1 MRMAVMAGLVGV
13 GLTAPASACPQVTRC
28 IAMASGM
35 ASPSSIR
42 MQHMETP
49 AARPPVRHLSL
60 TVLLTASED
69 GNYSLRRS
77 LTSFRPAVI
86 YAEDIEMPELWA
98 VVATTVK
105 AQLPRYET
113 EESFSMVLSP
123 VVVTM
128 PTESTPGLGLSGDF

>member
-1 MRMAVMAGLVGV
+1 MVVMAGLVGV
-13 GLTAPASACPQVTRC
+13 GLTAPASACPQGTRC

-35 ASPSSIR
+35 AELSSIR
-42 MQHMETP
+42 MQRTETP
-49 AARPPVRHLSL
+49 AARPAPVQHLSL
-60 TVLLTASED
+60 TVHLTDE

-77 LTSFRPAVI
+77 LTSFRPAVTH
-86 YAEDIEMPELWA
+86 AEDIVMPELWA
-98 VVATTVK
+98 VVATTVR

>member
-1 MRMAVMAGLVGV
+1 MRIAVMAGLVGV
-13 GLTAPASACPQVTRC
+13 GLTAPASACPQGTRC

-35 ASPSSIR
+35 AELSSVR
-42 MQHMETP
+42 MQRMETP
-49 AARPPVRHLSL
+49 AAPQPVRHLSL
-60 TVLLTASED
+60 TVHLTASED

-77 LTSFRPAVI
+77 LTGFHPVVV

>member
-1 MRMAVMAGLVGV
+1 MVVMAGLVGV
-13 GLTAPASACPQVTRC
+13 GLTAPASACPQGTRC

-35 ASPSSIR
+35 AELSSVRAQRI
-42 MQHMETP
+42 ETP
-49 AARPPVRHLSL
+49 APPRPVRHLSL
-60 TVLLTASED
+60 TVHLSED

-77 LTSFRPAVI
+77 LASFRPAVA
-86 YAEDIEMPELWA
+86 YAEDIEVPELWA
-98 VVATTVK
+98 VVATTVT

-128 PTESTPGLGLSGDF
+128 PTESTPGLGLSGAF